1 MQCCNLDY
9 CLLILLLP
17 SPDNSSYTVFSL
29 LYSSHNLRLIIQ
41 GLGHPYRNTASVQ
54 ANVADIVSRQGSF
67 IEGDLTLSV
76 KKLVGEVCTMIR
88 HKSITKNSASRGDT
102 PIPTPTVQSSKN
114 IQPLHTNPVDF
125 IPARLK
131 YGQSKSTPG
140 SSTGLGTPLGIALGG
155 GSGVGVGV
163 EAEVKELDPSLS
175 PDSTL
180 TSSVSLFA
188 PAPAPPKMSS
198 PGRFLRED
206 QSV

>member
-1 MQCCNLDY
+1 
-9 CLLILLLP
+9 
-17 SPDNSSYTVFSL
+17 
-29 LYSSHNLRLIIQ
+29 
-41 GLGHPYRNTASVQ
+41 
-54 ANVADIVSRQGSF
+54 
-67 IEGDLTLSV
+67 
-76 KKLVGEVCTMIR
+76 MIR
-88 HKSITKNSASRGDT
+88 HTSVTKNSASRRDT

-114 IQPLHTNPVDF
+114 VQPLHMNPVDF

-140 SSTGLGTPLGIALGG
+140 SSTGLGIPLGIALGV
-155 GSGVGVGV
+155 GSGVGV

-175 PDSTL
+175 PHSTL
-180 TSSVSLFA
+180 PSSVSLFS